1 MNVRKYLLPHTQQYK
16 VNLHAHTVISDGHM
30 TPEEIKAYYQKNGYH
45 AVAFTDHE
53 VLIPHNDL
61 TDDTFVALVGY
72 EYSIPLGEK
81 GPMRRYYHL
90 NFLSRTPDVRTH
102 VFFHP
107 NAVWGNARN
116 YLPAVEYKG
125 EYVERVYA
133 TEFVNRLIREAHAE
147 GYLVQY
153 NHPHW
158 SLQYYPDY
166 EGLEG
171 VDFLEIFNTGVN
183 ASDRLDRDD
192 HVFDDFLWLGKFPIP
207 TGNDDNHN
215 GAHEGEQ
222 RWDSLGAYN
231 MVAAEELS
239 YEGLMSALASGA
251 TYATEGPRIHAIYAE
266 GNKVTVACSP
276 VAYLRVQG
284 NGRHGYTVPVRRDVG
299 GIEGVTVEIAPEWK
313 YFRVILEDEH
323 GLRAYSRAYRVEEFL
338 V

>member
-1 MNVRKYLLPHTQQYK
+1 MRKYLLPDTAQYK
-16 VNLHAHTVISDGHM
+16 VNLHSHTAISDGKM
-30 TPEEIKAYYQKNGYH
+30 TAEEMKAYYKANGYH

-53 VLIPHNDL
+53 VLVPHNDL
-61 TDDTFVALVGY
+61 TDDDFVALVGY

-81 GPMRRYYHL
+81 GRMRRYYHL
-90 NFLSRTPDVRTH
+90 NLLARTPEIKTH
-102 VFFHP
+102 VCFHP
-107 NAVWGNARN
+107 NAVWGNALN
-116 YLPAVEYKG
+116 YVPTVEYKG
-125 EYVERVYA
+125 EYVEREYS

-153 NHPHW
+153 NHPRW

-183 ASDRLDRDD
+183 VDYRLDRDD
-192 HVFDDFLWLGKFPIP
+192 DVFDTFLWLGKFPIP

-231 MVAAEELS
+231 MVAAKELT
-239 YEGLMSALASGA
+239 YEGIMGALESGA

-266 GNKVTVACSP
+266 GNKVTVKCSP
-276 VAYLRVQG
+276 CAYLRVQG
-284 NGRHGYTVPVRRDVG
+284 IGRYGYTVPVRRDVG
-299 GIEGVTVEIAPEWK
+299 GIEGVTLEVSSEWK

-338 V
+338 E